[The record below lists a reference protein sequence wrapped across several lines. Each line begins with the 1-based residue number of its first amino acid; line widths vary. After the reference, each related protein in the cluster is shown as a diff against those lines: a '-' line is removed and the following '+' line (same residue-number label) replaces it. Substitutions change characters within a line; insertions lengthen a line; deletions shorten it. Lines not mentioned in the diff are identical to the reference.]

1 VSDANLVEQTTRTPV
16 FVRGC
21 AHASDFR
28 HASFPSDDY
37 WRGAMGRAGEASFRE
52 AGALHAE
59 ADRQLRGQ
67 ATGRQ
72 IAGAELIHLMTAAP
86 QCSSIIYGGER

>member
-1 VSDANLVEQTTRTPV
+1 
-16 FVRGC
+16 
-21 AHASDFR
+21 
-28 HASFPSDDY
+28 
-37 WRGAMGRAGEASFRE
+37 
-52 AGALHAE
+52 LHAE

-72 IAGAELIHLMTAAP
+72 IAGAELIHVMTAAP